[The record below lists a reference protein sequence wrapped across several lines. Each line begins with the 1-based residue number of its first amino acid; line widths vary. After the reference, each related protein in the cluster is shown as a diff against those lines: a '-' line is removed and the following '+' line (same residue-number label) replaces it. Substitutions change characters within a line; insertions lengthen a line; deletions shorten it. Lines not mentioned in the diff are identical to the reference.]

1 MPGYDMD
8 LDMKVKAVGNDL
20 FDRLRALSGLEAVES
35 HRFAVRACRDALGV
49 LPIGDGLDGLSD
61 TQVRALLPKVEA
73 ARAAAAILTA
83 VLDQRGR

>member
-35 HRFAVRACRDALGV
+35 HRFAVRTCQDALGA
-49 LPIGDGLDGLSD
+49 LPIGDGLNRLSD
-61 TQVRALLPKVEA
+61 AQVQALLPKVEA
-73 ARAAAAILTA
+73 ARVAVA
-83 VLDQRGR
+83 VLAALLEQRSR